1 MEKQDYEVQRKVIT
15 WERVSVEATSFDEAL
30 ELALESDGW
39 DEVYDQSEA
48 TDDYWVKNEDT
59 DEAKSKEGYYSE
71 WEESI

>member
-59 DEAKSKEGYYSE
+59 DEAKSKEGYFSE
-71 WEESI
+71 WEEAI

>member
-48 TDDYWVKNEDT
+48 TDDYWVKNQDT
-59 DEAKSKEGYYSE
+59 DEAKSKEGYFSE